1 MDNNIIDIHVHIF
14 PDYMSVK
21 AVERLESKYK
31 FSFIA
36 KPVLKD
42 LFRFMD
48 SSSISFSIIQPV
60 STSILQVEVL
70 NSWLIDTIRDYPD
83 KIGAFGTNLYFLGLF
98 STEPDL
104 V

>member
-31 FSFIA
+31 LSFIA

-42 LFRFMD
+42 LFGLW
-48 SSSISFSIIQPV
+48 IQAV
-60 STSILQVEVL
+60 SVSL
-70 NSWLIDTIRDYPD
+70 
-83 KIGAFGTNLYFLGLF
+83 
-98 STEPDL
+98 
-104 V
+104 